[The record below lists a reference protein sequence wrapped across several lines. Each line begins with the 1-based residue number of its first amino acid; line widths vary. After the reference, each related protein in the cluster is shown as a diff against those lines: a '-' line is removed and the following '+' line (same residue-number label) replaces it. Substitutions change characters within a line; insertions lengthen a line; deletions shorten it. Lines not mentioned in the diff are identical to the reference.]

1 VAKKKFDI
9 EATIRVPAPDQ
20 PAGKPRRNLRRIA
33 PVLLVGFMVLG
44 LAGTA
49 WNMWRNTP
57 APLPPAAQVAVEPV
71 VAPAPEFPIKVAT
84 EAEIMADEPADMT
97 VFRFKSN
104 PAIVVLDF
112 ASLAEQG
119 QMLNRM
125 AVFEEKDGYPHDR
138 LLSDSEL
145 DSAIH
150 AGGDEPA
157 TFYYGHDYRAAALVR
172 FFALADRDNVRLT
185 AQEIRLRRL
194 IAQLGWTTPNAVGA
208 LITLPRLGAD
218 STVDAGARATILR
231 HELSHGEYF
240 TNPDY
245 AAFCQRF
252 WRDIMTDA
260 DRSGFRRFLIADHY
274 DGSIED
280 LMMNEGQ
287 AYLMHTHDPR
297 FFSAQFVGLTPSR
310 IEQLRQMFIASM
322 PRGWLREATLPSV
335 AIITPASAAAPR
347 APRRRRADR
356 SSRQGLRRRVA

>member
-1 VAKKKFDI
+1 MAKKKFDLD
-9 EATIRVPAPDQ
+9 ATIRVPAPDQ
-20 PAGKPRRNLRRIA
+20 PAPKPKRNLRRVV
-33 PVLLVGFMVLG
+33 PVLLAGFMVLG
-44 LAGTA
+44 VAGTA
-49 WNMWRNTP
+49 LSLWLNTP
-57 APLPPAAQVAVEPV
+57 APLPPAPLAAVVPV
-71 VAPAPEFPIKVAT
+71 RPPAPEFAIATAT
-84 EAEIMADEPADMT
+84 ESEIMDDQPSDMT
-97 VFRFKSN
+97 VFRFKAN

-138 LLSDSEL
+138 LLSDAEL
-145 DSAIH
+145 DAAIH

-172 FFALADRDNVRLT
+172 FFALADRENIALT
-185 AQEIRLRRL
+185 AQEMRLRRL
-194 IAQLGWTTPNAVGA
+194 MTQLGWTTPDAVGA

-240 TNPDY
+240 TDAEY
-245 AAFCQRF
+245 AMFCQHF

-260 DRSGFRRFLIADHY
+260 DRAGFRRFLIADHY
-274 DGSIED
+274 DGAIED

-297 FFSAQFVGLTPSR
+297 FFSAQFVGLTASR
-310 IEQLRQMFIASM
+310 IEQLRQMFIAGM
-322 PRGWLREATLPSV
+322 PHGWLREATLPSV
-335 AIITPASAAAPR
+335 AVVTPASAAAPR
-347 APRRRRADR
+347 AR
-356 SSRQGLRRRVA
+356 